1 MYLEKNKAVA
11 YVVWLVIPIF
21 SDSALYVVED
31 KLWPILLDTNITIP
45 YGVP

>member
-31 KLWPILLDTNITIP
+31 KL
-45 YGVP
+45 